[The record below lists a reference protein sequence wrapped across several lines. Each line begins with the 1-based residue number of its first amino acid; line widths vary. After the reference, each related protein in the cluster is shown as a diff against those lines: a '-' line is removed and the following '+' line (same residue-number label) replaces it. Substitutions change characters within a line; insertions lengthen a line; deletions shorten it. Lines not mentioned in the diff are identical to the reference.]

1 MRRTAALLVAASTG
15 NAEGAVYGALMIGVL
30 LAAEDARRETYA
42 ETIGGAV
49 IVLAFYWLTHL
60 YTHVLGVRL
69 RTHEPLA
76 RRVIRR
82 SLVHELP
89 VIEGGVVPML
99 VLVVAWIT
107 GASVSSV
114 VLAAVYATAASIIVL
129 EIAAAWGVR
138 PRETS
143 VWVRAVLGTVT
154 GLGLVAVKVVL
165 HV

>member
-1 MRRTAALLVAASTG
+1 
-15 NAEGAVYGALMIGVL
+15 MIGVL

-42 ETIGGAV
+42 ETIGAAV
-49 IVLAFYWLTHL
+49 IVLTLYWLTHL

-76 RRVIRR
+76 RSVIRR
-82 SLVHELP
+82 SLGHELP
-89 VIEGGVVPML
+89 VIEGGVVPIL

-107 GASVSSV
+107 GASVVSGV
-114 VLAAVYATAASIIVL
+114 RAAVYATAASIILL
-129 EIAAAWGVR
+129 ERAAAWGVR
-138 PRETS
+138 PRDAG
-143 VWVRAVLGTVT
+143 VWIRAILGTVT